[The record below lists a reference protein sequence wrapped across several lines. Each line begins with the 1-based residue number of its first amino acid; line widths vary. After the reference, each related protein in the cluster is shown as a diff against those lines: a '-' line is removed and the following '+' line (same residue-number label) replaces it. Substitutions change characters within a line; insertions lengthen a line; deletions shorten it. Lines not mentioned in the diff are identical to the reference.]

1 MNTRLDPTA
10 LLPTLADIEAAAE
23 VVYRDF
29 AATPQYRWGLL
40 SQRLG
45 TDCWLKHENHTPVG
59 AFKIRGGLTY
69 FDQLAQRGALPSE
82 VISATRGN
90 HGQSMGWAARR
101 HGVAC
106 TIVVPRGNS
115 VEKNAAMRALG
126 VTLIEHGDDF
136 QEAREHAIQLAA
148 QRGAHM
154 VPSFHPDLLR
164 GVSTYWWE
172 FLRAV
177 PQLDVV
183 YVPIGQGSGACSA
196 IAAKL
201 ALRHPVRVVGVVSSH
216 ATTYADSLAAGSVIE
231 APVTTQLADG
241 MACRV
246 ADPEAL
252 AVMAPH
258 IDHIVQVS
266 DAEVAAAMRA
276 LFTDTHNVAEG
287 AGAAALAAALQERD
301 QLQGLHVGLALT
313 GGRPL
318 FWPQSAAWDP
328 STSCAPARPRL
339 AQMTMTCSARAG
351 ANRPCAWANTGE
363 RGGWR
368 STPSSPARCAATR
381 KRWKALPK
389 ACRPCPKCFNCRA
402 STNTTAMHSS
412 RPSTRSRWAKPI
424 RPSCTARTFAS
435 CATRWRSGWRASSA
449 RRACRR
455 GTNFLLAC
463 ALRSTMCA
471 TTTRATTCCW

>member
-1 MNTRLDPTA
+1 MP
-10 LLPTLADIEAAAE
+10 LPTLADIEAAAQ

-29 AATPQYRWGLL
+29 AATPQYRWVLL
-40 SQRLG
+40 SERLG

-69 FDQLAQRGALPSE
+69 FDQLARRGALPRE
-82 VISATRGN
+82 VVSATRGN

-126 VTLIEHGDDF
+126 VTLVEHGSDF
-136 QEAREHAIQLAA
+136 QEAREHAMHIAA
-148 QRGAHM
+148 ERGAHM
-154 VPSFHPDLLR
+154 VPSFHTDLLR

-201 ALRHPVRVVGVVSSH
+201 ALGHGVRVVGVVSRH
-216 ATTYADSLAAGSVIE
+216 ATTYADSVAAGRVVE

-246 ADPEAL
+246 ADAAAL
-252 AVMAPH
+252 AIIAPH

-266 DAEVAAAMRA
+266 DNEVAAAMRA

-287 AGAAALAAALQERD
+287 AGAAAFAAALQEKDRLAG
-301 QLQGLHVGLALT
+301 QTVGVALT
-313 GGRPL
+313 GGNVDADIFSQVLHP
-318 FWPQSAAWDP
+318 
-328 STSCAPARPRL
+328 AP
-339 AQMTMTCSARAG
+339 
-351 ANRPCAWANTGE
+351 
-363 RGGWR
+363 
-368 STPSSPARCAATR
+368 
-381 KRWKALPK
+381 
-389 ACRPCPKCFNCRA
+389 
-402 STNTTAMHSS
+402 
-412 RPSTRSRWAKPI
+412 
-424 RPSCTARTFAS
+424 
-435 CATRWRSGWRASSA
+435 
-449 RRACRR
+449 
-455 GTNFLLAC
+455 
-463 ALRSTMCA
+463 
-471 TTTRATTCCW
+471 

>member
-1 MNTRLDPTA
+1 MP
-10 LLPTLADIEAAAE
+10 LPTLADIEAAAQ

-29 AATPQYRWGLL
+29 AATPQYRWVLL
-40 SQRLG
+40 SERLG

-69 FDQLAQRGALPSE
+69 FDQLERRGALPRE
-82 VISATRGN
+82 VVSATRGN

-126 VTLIEHGDDF
+126 VRLIEHGSDF
-136 QEAREHAIQLAA
+136 QEAREHAMQIAA
-148 QRGAHM
+148 ERGAHM
-154 VPSFHPDLLR
+154 VPSFHADLLR
-164 GVSTYWWE
+164 GVATYWWE

-201 ALRHPVRVVGVVSSH
+201 ALGHGVRVVGVVSSH
-216 ATTYADSLAAGSVIE
+216 ATTYADSVAAGRVVE

-246 ADPEAL
+246 ADAAAL
-252 AVMAPH
+252 AIIAPH

-266 DAEVAAAMRA
+266 DNEVAAAMRA

-287 AGAAALAAALQERD
+287 AGAAAFAAALQEKDRLAG
-301 QLQGLHVGLALT
+301 QTVGVALT
-313 GGRPL
+313 GGNVDADIFSQVLHP
-318 FWPQSAAWDP
+318 
-328 STSCAPARPRL
+328 AP
-339 AQMTMTCSARAG
+339 
-351 ANRPCAWANTGE
+351 
-363 RGGWR
+363 
-368 STPSSPARCAATR
+368 
-381 KRWKALPK
+381 
-389 ACRPCPKCFNCRA
+389 
-402 STNTTAMHSS
+402 
-412 RPSTRSRWAKPI
+412 
-424 RPSCTARTFAS
+424 
-435 CATRWRSGWRASSA
+435 
-449 RRACRR
+449 
-455 GTNFLLAC
+455 
-463 ALRSTMCA
+463 
-471 TTTRATTCCW
+471 